1 MEPPTTDTTLM
12 NPERAGMLRDIV
24 AGGADRS
31 LSPPAAHDPTLGPR
45 VSGANVVGVRQA
57 SQGPEVP
64 IKRSRSELGSDG
76 EHAHVACE
84 PPTPTHDTVYL
95 ASLLR
100 LRPLRL
106 ILEPPATK
114 SSAPLAKTHITHIT
128 DAGLVLNEL
137 MRKTSN
143 LPLLRLP
150 LLADVCGKLVAAD
163 SGIDRV
169 AHGSLLEDV
178 WPGLKPEQKYGFAR
192 QLRKLVQGMRK
203 TPQRQ
208 NRARQ
213 RQVGSVVSGGHS
225 LLLDK
230 HPGTTYWAVR
240 TQPTQSQFVAFLIST
255 FHCSVPN
262 AVAARI
268 ASRFR
273 QSGSLFL
280 SHGELC
286 PRNVIVNKGEIVA
299 IIGWDC
305 AGWYPEWWDYVKF
318 FEARTAIENQDWYEY
333 ASEIFDAEY
342 TTELVAYQGVARC
355 QAS

>member
-1 MEPPTTDTTLM
+1 M
-12 NPERAGMLRDIV
+12 
-24 AGGADRS
+24 
-31 LSPPAAHDPTLGPR
+31 
-45 VSGANVVGVRQA
+45 
-57 SQGPEVP
+57 
-64 IKRSRSELGSDG
+64 
-76 EHAHVACE
+76 
-84 PPTPTHDTVYL
+84 
-95 ASLLR
+95 
-100 LRPLRL
+100 RL

-114 SSAPLAKTHITHIT
+114 SSAPLAKTHPTHIT
-128 DAGLVLNEL
+128 DAGLVLNEV

-143 LPLLRLP
+143 LPILRLP
-150 LLADVCGKLVAAD
+150 LLADMGGELAAAD
-163 SGIDRV
+163 GGIDRV

-178 WPGLKPEQKYGFAR
+178 WPGLNPAEKYGFAR
-192 QLRKLVQGMRK
+192 RLRKLVQSMRK
-203 TPQRQ
+203 TPQSQ
-208 NRARQ
+208 THAKK

-230 HPGTTYWAVR
+230 HPSTTYWAVQ
-240 TQPTQSQFVAFLIST
+240 TQPTQSQFVAFLTST
-255 FHCSVPN
+255 FHPSVPN

-273 QSGSLFL
+273 QSGPLVL

-286 PRNVIVNKGEIVA
+286 PRNVIVNKSEVVA

-318 FEARTAIENQDWYEY
+318 FEARTTIKNQDWYEY
-333 ASEIFDAEY
+333 ASEIFDTEY

>member
-1 MEPPTTDTTLM
+1 MDPPTTDTTLM

-31 LSPPAAHDPTLGPR
+31 LSPAAVHDPNLGPR
-45 VSGANVVGVRQA
+45 VTGANVVGVGQA
-57 SQGPEVP
+57 SQEPTVP
-64 IKRSRSELGSDG
+64 TKRSRSEVESD
-76 EHAHVACE
+76 EEDAA
-84 PPTPTHDTVYL
+84 PTPTDDTAYL

-114 SSAPLAKTHITHIT
+114 SSAPLAKTHATHIT
-128 DAGLVLNEL
+128 DAGLVLNDL
-137 MRKTSN
+137 VRRTSS
-143 LPLLRLP
+143 LPILRLP
-150 LLADVCGKLVAAD
+150 LLVDMGGKLAAAD
-163 SGIDRV
+163 GGIDRV

-178 WPGLKPEQKYGFAR
+178 WPGLKPEQKYEFAR

-203 TPQRQ
+203 TPQSQ
-208 NRARQ
+208 NGARQ

-230 HPGTTYWAVR
+230 RLGTTYWAVR
-240 TQPTQSQFVAFLIST
+240 THPTPSQFVAFLIST
-255 FHCSVPN
+255 FHSSVPN

-273 QSGSLFL
+273 QLEPPVL

-286 PRNVIVNKGEIVA
+286 PRNVIVDKGGIVA

-318 FEARTAIENQDWYEY
+318 FEARTAMENQDWYEY
-333 ASEIFDAEY
+333 ASEIFDTEH
-342 TTELVAYQGVARC
+342 TTELAAYQGVARC
-355 QAS
+355 QAP